1 MASGPSQE
9 NLKIAQ
15 QMAQLMTQMA
25 AQSDRITRSYQTQAQ
40 ATAQMAEN
48 MAGMESGEVVA
59 QLQQVNVTLKEVVAA
74 LQNLN
79 STSVATFNAIAK
91 GAAGA
96 ATATEQLA
104 DAASE
109 IGDGLQN
116 IETTSLQDL
125 QEQLGRAGK
134 NALSFKQKIN
144 AVSDYLEGEF
154 PVAIG
159 AATGALS
166 GLQQG
171 FSNLMAIGSGFLGIA
186 GSLVSGLLSVGQSIL
201 SMPFKMLEG
210 LTSMAEEMEEETG
223 GGGGV
228 NAYAEALNEL
238 KKEFGALDGPVTT
251 AIQNTANL
259 FKGAEGLASAFGDA
273 ADRLQ
278 LMTKTMAAGGIA
290 LQSLAQEFNENGG
303 AIMVFQKGLGF
314 SDEQLGDIAKTAKS
328 TGTSMSKHLLDIT
341 KYATHMGK
349 QFGVDFKILTKGM
362 AKANS
367 DMAHFG
373 SMSQKQIGVA
383 VTYFAKLGVELDK
396 VTGTMDAFSTFDD
409 AADKVSTL
417 NQVFGTN
424 VDAMKLVNAED
435 PSEVIEHLR
444 KEFAKAG
451 IDGEKLSRSQ
461 RSLIKSM
468 TSLDDAEQK
477 LLFSSKNRGVS
488 LDKLRKEGDKA
499 EKKTMTQAD
508 AMSQLAGAIDRV
520 NKSAGGGGAG
530 GEKKTK
536 GGFFGAFFEG
546 ITDGLTHT
554 KEFQDLLKNIKD
566 SLRAVYDAGVRLGAA
581 FVEYFPGVKDFLN
594 ALTDIFEPGKFSAF
608 ANDIVDELV
617 QFMKDL
623 GEPGGKASFSD
634 LMDRIKEK
642 FFDFF
647 DANSGAGS
655 KLVES
660 FGKIMDAIKVVL
672 AGAIKWSMETLG
684 NFIKD
689 IVKFITD
696 PKSVQGAS
704 ELGDAAMEYVSP
716 IAQAFQDG
724 WKVLGPAL
732 KDLVGIVMNMLMEQ
746 LVEAANNNMGK
757 ISLILFGPMFARALL
772 GAATASIASALSGA
786 ISKAFMG
793 PGVQDQILSQ
803 VTKLNTTLSQAPAAP
818 AATPPL
824 GPAADMASP
833 AKKISDVGDGIKWST
848 VGKFLVGIAGV
859 IAIGMIAF
867 FASIALIR
875 KYDITTEEIMKAGLL
890 VMGSALAALM
900 AAGAIAVISKLP
912 EPDKSLAIK
921 LGLIGVAMLAIA
933 GLGGAVA
940 WGVKQAGIELE
951 HVLTALAL
959 ILGTTVAMAL
969 VAIALVAF
977 AGAAAAVTPPIAIA
991 LGVGLVAIGVITL
1004 AIAKLGKEM
1013 VLSVKNAGI
1022 TEQDVKVASD
1032 LISMT
1037 AKAIGVAVLA
1047 MVAALGAT
1055 VFAGISKVSKL
1066 LGGGDPFQTLADIV
1080 NKVTKLALDII
1091 DALKGVPRDIGP
1103 VVDAFVK
1110 ILDSVANI
1118 MKIVPDTLKTMNF
1131 GFFETS
1137 SDQTKKINAV
1147 TDLVKQLIGYAN
1159 AKEKVGVVGLVS
1171 TLLDGLKTMSES
1183 DVEAAKAFGPLL
1195 QGVASIMSA
1204 ISSGL
1209 APLTEVAKQ
1218 LGATEGVE
1226 KLEPII
1232 TKMGKFVGELAK
1244 PIETLL
1250 TKLTPMIDAAS
1261 KLDEKEAAGVQAIA
1275 ALFNALGPII
1285 SAIQI
1290 PPSLTQVLSDATKT
1304 TFGENAGDILTQAG
1318 KYTASVGQALKDHV
1332 LPAIKDV
1339 LVGLIAELKK
1349 GGSVDPAQAEVLKAV
1364 APIVGTMLGFASS
1377 LSNAVANAKDGVDA
1391 ARKADAVAQVLRDM
1405 GKHLPVIFKALTD
1418 NIKGVLDGVIKVVS
1432 GIKVDQS
1439 TKGKIEYLNLIMSV
1453 VNTMMTVAGQIKPYQ
1468 WDGSNQLSASDDLVA
1483 GIARTAIFLGRLIGP
1498 GKAAFGTSK
1507 APLEELLQN
1516 AENVVKLVGGKAGQL
1531 TKGADELTKLLK
1543 GIQTMMGSF
1552 KNIGQITG
1560 AAGKAQDSSG
1570 FDTMIKSVIISTTNM
1585 FKVLS
1590 SDDGIAMYVAID
1602 TAKDKLEKSSL
1613 NAATMMK
1620 ISSAFGAMVLPVE
1633 SFKTWKDKIT
1643 PLIRGGYGP
1652 QIKAMG
1658 EMIKAIEQIDGI
1670 LSQTHNIDIQTTLTK
1685 FAANFGVALGQKG
1698 QYTVMAK
1705 DVVINVKFAVAID
1718 ATQLESAILSA
1729 NNSKIKEKINV
1740 LIGAFGEQNED
1751 TAKWKEADPNSN
1763 YGMVRRTPAAQK
1775 LT

>member
-96 ATATEQLA
+96 ASATEQLA

-116 IETTSLQDL
+116 IETTALQDL

-134 NALSFKQKIN
+134 NALSFRQKIN
-144 AVSDYLEGEF
+144 AVGDYLEGEF
-154 PVAIG
+154 PVAMG

-171 FSNLMAIGSGFLGIA
+171 FSNLMSIGSGFLGIA
-186 GSLVSGLLSVGQSIL
+186 GSLVSGLLSVGQAIL

-210 LTSMAEEMEEETG
+210 LTSMAEEMEEESG
-223 GGGGV
+223 GGGGGI

-238 KKEFGALDGPVTT
+238 KKEFGALNGPVTT

-314 SDEQLGDIAKTAKS
+314 SDEQLGDLAKTAKS

-341 KYATHMGK
+341 KHATHMGK
-349 QFGVDFKILTKGM
+349 EFGIDFKILTKGM

-373 SMSQKQIGVA
+373 SVSQKQIGVA

-396 VTGTMDAFSTFDD
+396 VTGAMDAFSTFDD

-424 VDAMKLVNAED
+424 IDAMKLVNAED
-435 PSEVIEHLR
+435 PSETIEHLR

-468 TSLDDAEQK
+468 TNLDDTEQK

-488 LDKLRKEGDKA
+488 LDKIRKEGDKA

-536 GGFFGAFFEG
+536 GGFFGSFFEG

-554 KEFQDLLKNIKD
+554 KEFQVLLKNIKD

-581 FVEYFPGVKDFLN
+581 FVEYFPGVKDFLS
-594 ALTDIFEPGKFSAF
+594 ALGEIFEPGKFSAF

-634 LMDRIKEK
+634 LMDKLKQK

-647 DANSGAGS
+647 DTNSGAGT

-689 IVKFITD
+689 IVKFIAD

-704 ELGDAAMEYVSP
+704 ELGDAAMDYVSP
-716 IAQAFQDG
+716 IAQAFKDG

-732 KDLVGIVMNMLMEQ
+732 KDLVSMLMDMLMDLLLEF
-746 LVEAANNNMGK
+746 ASNNYGK
-757 ISLILFGPMFARALL
+757 IALILFGPAFAQALL
-772 GAATASIASALSGA
+772 GAATASIAGALSSA
-786 ISKAFMG
+786 ISKAFTG
-793 PGVQDQILSQ
+793 PGVQDKILSQ
-803 VTKLNTTLSQAPAAP
+803 VTNLNKTLSQAPAATG
-818 AATPPL
+818 ATPSL
-824 GPAADMASP
+824 APAADMASP
-833 AKKISDVGDGIKWST
+833 AKQISDVGDGIKWST
-848 VGKFLVGIAGV
+848 VGKFLAGIAGV

-867 FASIALIR
+867 FVSIALIR
-875 KYDITTEEIMKAGLL
+875 AFDITTEEIMKAGLL
-890 VMGSALAALM
+890 VMGSALAAVM
-900 AAGAIAVISKLP
+900 AAGAIALISKLP
-912 EPDKSLAIK
+912 EPDKTLAIK
-921 LGLIGVAMLAIA
+921 LGLIGVAMVAIA
-933 GLGGAVA
+933 VLGGAVA
-940 WGVKQAGIELE
+940 WGVKEIGITLE
-951 HVLTALAL
+951 HVVTALAL
-959 ILGTTVAMAL
+959 ILGTTIVMIVVAAS
-969 VAIALVAF
+969 LVAF
-977 AGAAAAVTPPIAIA
+977 AAAAKALTPPIALAIG
-991 LGVGLVAIGVITL
+991 LGLIAIGVVTL
-1004 AIAKLGKEM
+1004 AIAALGAKI
-1013 VLSVKNAGI
+1013 VLGVKAAGI
-1022 TEQDVKVASD
+1022 TEGDVKVASN

-1037 AKAIGVAVLA
+1037 AKAIGIAVLA

-1066 LGGGDPFQTLADIV
+1066 LGGGDPFKNLEDIV
-1080 NKVTKLALDII
+1080 IKVTDVGLAIVK
-1091 DALKGVPRDIGP
+1091 ALAGVPRDIGP

-1110 ILDSVANI
+1110 ILDSVATI
-1118 MKIVPDTLKTMNF
+1118 MKIIPDTLKAMDF
-1131 GFFETS
+1131 GFFETAE
-1137 SDQTKKINAV
+1137 DKTKRINAV
-1147 TDLVKQLIGYAN
+1147 NKMIANLIGRSTGD
-1159 AKEKVGVVGLVS
+1159 EKIGVVGMITTILDALSTMDTSQIEAAKAIAPLLQGAAAMMSAIGSGISSIGEIAKAIDDDDFEKLPPIINAMTRLVES
-1171 TLLDGLKTMSES
+1171 MSKPIKTLLDG
-1183 DVEAAKAFGPLL
+1183 
-1195 QGVASIMSA
+1195 I
-1204 ISSGL
+1204 
-1209 APLTEVAKQ
+1209 
-1218 LGATEGVE
+1218 
-1226 KLEPII
+1226 
-1232 TKMGKFVGELAK
+1232 K
-1244 PIETLL
+1244 P
-1250 TKLTPMIDAAS
+1250 MFDAAAAMPENS
-1261 KLDEKEAAGVQAIA
+1261 AAGVQALA
-1275 ALFNALGPII
+1275 SMFQALGPIMQAL
-1285 SAIQI
+1285 SL
-1290 PPSLTQVLSDATKT
+1290 PPGLMDVLKTATST
-1304 TFGENAGDILTQAG
+1304 ALGENAGDILEKMGTYMN
-1318 KYTASVGQALKDHV
+1318 KVSSSLSTYV
-1332 LPAIKDV
+1332 LPAMSNAV
-1339 LVGLIAELKK
+1339 AQLIQSLK
-1349 GGSVDPAQAEVLKAV
+1349 GGGSIDPAQAEVLKAV
-1364 APIVGTMLGFASS
+1364 GPIVTAMLNFAQSMS
-1377 LSNAVANAKDGVDA
+1377 DGVTKAKDG
-1391 ARKADAVAQVLRDM
+1391 ADALKKSDAIESVMRNM

-1418 NIKGVLDGVIKVVS
+1418 NIKGVIDGVIKVVS
-1432 GIKVDQS
+1432 GIKVDPS
-1439 TKGKIEYLNLIMSV
+1439 TKSKVEYLSLIFSV
-1453 VNTMMTVAGQIKPYQ
+1453 VETLIKVAGGIRDPHQ
-1468 WDGSNQLSASDDLVA
+1468 WENNLSASDGIVS
-1483 GIARTAIFLGRLIGP
+1483 GIARVAIFLGRLIGP
-1498 GKAAFGTSK
+1498 GNAAFGTSK
-1507 APLEELLQN
+1507 APLEELL
-1516 AENVVKLVGGKAGQL
+1516 ENTEKIVKTIGGKAAGL
-1531 TKGADELTKLLK
+1531 IKGADELNKLMKSIETVMIAFKTMGEITEGKTK
-1543 GIQTMMGSF
+1543 
-1552 KNIGQITG
+1552 
-1560 AAGKAQDSSG
+1560 DSSAYEG
-1570 FDTMIKSVIISTTNM
+1570 TIKSVIRSSTTM
-1585 FKVLS
+1585 FQS
-1590 SDDGIAMYVAID
+1590 FTNADGIAMLESIDVAQDNLKRTKID
-1602 TAKDKLEKSSL
+1602 S
-1613 NAATMMK
+1613 ATMMK
-1620 ISSAFGAMVLPVE
+1620 VAGAFGAMVLPVE
-1633 SFKTWKDKIT
+1633 SFKTWFNAIN
-1643 PLIRGGYGP
+1643 PIIRDSYGP
-1652 QIKAMG
+1652 QIQAMRK
-1658 EMIKAIEQIDGI
+1658 MIDAIAEIDGI
-1670 LSQTHNIDIQTTLTK
+1670 LSQTQNIDIKTSLTK
-1685 FAANFGVALGQKG
+1685 FASNFGVALGQKG
-1698 QYTVMAK
+1698 QFAVQAK
-1705 DVVINVKFAVAID
+1705 EVVINVSFAVAID
-1718 ATQLESAILSA
+1718 ATKIEGAILQGD
-1729 NNSKIKEKINV
+1729 SKIKEKINV
-1740 LIGAFGEQNED
+1740 LLGAFAGQPED
-1751 TAKWKEADPNSN
+1751 TAKWKEAQPNTA
-1763 YGMVRRTPAAQK
+1763 YGMARKGVGSGVT
-1775 LT
+1775 L